1 MGLEWSTWNNQNVL
15 ANYSY
20 LKIYI
25 INKLVL
31 NRSLI
36 TKQQNKSCYNAF
48 VALLLLGTDANEQIL
63 NSLLMLREDDLLE
76 YLILR

>member
-25 INKLVL
+25 INKVVL
-31 NRSLI
+31 SCSLI
-36 TKQQNKSCYNAF
+36 TKQQNKSRYNAF